1 MLSRPHLRKI
11 NMKRITLV
19 ATTGVFVATLIG
31 TLAMAQNAPLGDYAR
46 QARKRKD
53 HQAPAAKSFDNDN
66 LPRADK
72 LSVVGQAPAE
82 SGDAS
87 APTTSGETAAP
98 NGEGKTSSASS
109 GGATPADSAAGQTA
123 EAEKK
128 PAEDEV
134 AQKQKMYKEWQTKIQ
149 TQQNQVDNMTHELDL
164 TNREYRLR
172 AAAFYA
178 DAGNRLRNASSWD
191 KEDAQFKEQI
201 ADKQKKLDDAKKQLE
216 DLQEQARKAGVPSS
230 MRE

>member
-1 MLSRPHLRKI
+1 
-11 NMKRITLV
+11 MKRITLL
-19 ATTGVFVATLIG
+19 ATVGIFVATLFG
-31 TLAMAQNAPLGDYAR
+31 TLAMAQDAPLGDYAR
-46 QARKRKD
+46 QARKQKDRK
-53 HQAPAAKSFDNDN
+53 PAAGKTFDNDN

-82 SGDAS
+82 NADAPATNSDTAAAGGDAK
-87 APTTSGETAAP
+87 AAP
-98 NGEGKTSSASS
+98 AAGT
-109 GGATPADSAAGQTA
+109 TPADSAAGQTA
-123 EAEKK
+123 DAEKK
-128 PAEDEV
+128 PVEDEG
-134 AQKQKMYKEWQTKIQ
+134 AQKQKMYKEWQAKIQ
-149 TQQNQVDNMTHELDL
+149 VQQTQIDNMTHELDL

-178 DAGNRLRNASSWD
+178 DAGNRLRNSGSWD
-191 KEDAQFKEQI
+191 KEDAQFKEQL